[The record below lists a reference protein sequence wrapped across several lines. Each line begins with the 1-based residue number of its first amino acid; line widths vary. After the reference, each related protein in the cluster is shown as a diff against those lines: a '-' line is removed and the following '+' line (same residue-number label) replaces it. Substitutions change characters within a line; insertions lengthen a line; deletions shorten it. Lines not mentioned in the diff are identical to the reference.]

1 MRPSGQ
7 FEGANLVN
15 TLKRSTVSLLLAA
28 AAVPAWSGLSA
39 QVQGQVEDSNPIT
52 VTGQMPTDLKALPKG
67 PEVKGIISARKG
79 GQMQVTGANGSSTA
93 VLVSQATDIRSS
105 GGFLGL
111 DKNKLGADALL
122 NGLPVTVKTVQWS
135 GGLVAAQVRLSNK
148 NLATA
153 SMIRNGTAQR
163 FGEHDTAIAHNAAAT
178 EALRGRVGDIDKYN
192 VKGTTNIYFD
202 TGKWAL
208 SRDEEAQLCAA
219 ADQAKAMDN
228 ALLLV
233 VGYTDAVGSEDYNQV
248 LSERRAAKVVNY
260 LQQKC
265 GWAPYRMLTP
275 TGMAEADP
283 AADNKTAQG
292 KAQNRRVAVNI
303 LVSKAVE
310 GLERQ
315 GS

>member
-1 MRPSGQ
+1 MVP
-7 FEGANLVN
+7 
-15 TLKRSTVSLLLAA
+15 LLLAA

-39 QVQGQVEDSNPIT
+39 QVQEQTADAIT
-52 VTGQMPTDLKALPKG
+52 VTGQMPTDLKGLPKG
-67 PEVKGIISARKG
+67 PEVQGIISARKG
-79 GQMQVTGANGSSTA
+79 GQMQVTTADGNSTA
-93 VLVSQATDIRSS
+93 ILVSQATDIRSS

-111 DKNKLGADALL
+111 DKNKLGADSLL

-135 GGLVAAQVRLSNK
+135 GGLVATQVKLSNK

-153 SMIRNGTAQR
+153 SMIRTGTAQR
-163 FGEHDTAIAHNAAAT
+163 FGEHDVAIARNAAAT
-178 EALRGRVGDIDKYN
+178 EALRGRVGDIDKYDI
-192 VKGTTNIYFD
+192 KGTTNIYFD

-219 ADQAKAMDN
+219 AEQAKATDN

-248 LSERRAAKVVNY
+248 LSERRASKVVNH

-283 AADNKTAQG
+283 AADNNTAEG
-292 KAQNRRVAVNI
+292 KAQNRRVSVNI

-310 GLERQ
+310 GLERE
-315 GS
+315 GG

>member
-1 MRPSGQ
+1 MKILG
-7 FEGANLVN
+7 
-15 TLKRSTVSLLLAA
+15 RSTVPLLLAA

-39 QVQGQVEDSNPIT
+39 QVQGQVEGANSIT
-52 VTGQMPTDLKALPKG
+52 VTGQMPTDLKGLPKG
-67 PEVKGIISARKG
+67 PDVQGIISARKG
-79 GQMQVTGANGSSTA
+79 GQMQVTTADGNSTA
-93 VLVSQATDIRSS
+93 ILVSQETDIRSS

-111 DKNKLGADALL
+111 DKNRLGADSLL

-135 GGLVAAQVRLSNK
+135 GGLVATQVRLSNK

-163 FGEHDTAIAHNAAAT
+163 FGEHDVAIAQNAAAT
-178 EALRGRVGDIDKYN
+178 EALRGRFGDIDQYN

-208 SRDEEAQLCAA
+208 SRDEEQQLCAA
-219 ADQAKAMDN
+219 AEQAKATDN

-248 LSERRAAKVVNY
+248 LSERRAGKVVNY
-260 LQQKC
+260 LQQHC

-283 AADNKTAQG
+283 AADNNTAEG

-310 GLERQ
+310 ERE
-315 GS
+315 GG

>member
-1 MRPSGQ
+1 M
-7 FEGANLVN
+7 NI
-15 TLKRSTVSLLLAA
+15 LKRTTVPLLLAA

-39 QVQGQVEDSNPIT
+39 QVQEQVT
-52 VTGQMPTDLKALPKG
+52 VTGEMPTNLAGLPKG
-67 PEVKGIISARKG
+67 PEINGIISARKG
-79 GQMQVTGANGSSTA
+79 GQLQVTGANGSSTA
-93 VLVSQATDIRSS
+93 VLVGQTTDIRSS

-111 DKNKLGADALL
+111 DRSKLGANALL
-122 NGLPVTVKTVQWS
+122 NGLPVTVKTVQW
-135 GGLVAAQVRLSNK
+135 GGTLVATQVRLKSR
-148 NLATA
+148 NLETA

-163 FGEHDTAIAHNAAAT
+163 FGEHDVAIARNAAAT
-178 EALRGRVGDIDKYN
+178 EALRGRMGDIDKYDI
-192 VKGTTNIYFD
+192 KGTTNIYFD

-208 SRDEEAQLCAA
+208 SREKEAQLCAA
-219 ADQAKAMDN
+219 ADQAKGMDN

-233 VGYTDAVGSEDYNQV
+233 VGYTDAVGGDDYNQA

-275 TGMAEADP
+275 TGMAKADP
-283 AADNKTAQG
+283 AADNSTAQG

-310 GLERQ
+310 GIEQQ
-315 GS
+315 GG

>member
-1 MRPSGQ
+1 MNILR
-7 FEGANLVN
+7 
-15 TLKRSTVSLLLAA
+15 RSTVPLLLAA
-28 AAVPAWSGLSA
+28 VAVPAWSSLSA
-39 QVQGQVEDSNPIT
+39 QEQVQAEGADPIT
-52 VTGQMPTDLKALPKG
+52 VTGEMPTDLTGLPEG
-67 PEVKGIISARKG
+67 PEVKGIISARRG
-79 GQMQVTGANGSSTA
+79 GQMQVTGADGNSTA
-93 VLVSQATDIRSS
+93 ILVSQATDIKSS

-111 DKNKLGADALL
+111 DRDKLAADSLL
-122 NGLPVTVKTVQWS
+122 NGLPVTVKTVQWG
-135 GGLVAAQVRLSNK
+135 GGLVATQVRLKNK

-178 EALRGRVGDIDKYN
+178 EALRGRVGDIDQYN
-192 VKGTTNIYFD
+192 IKGTTNIYFD

-219 ADQAKAMDN
+219 AAQAKAMDN

-233 VGYTDAVGSEDYNQV
+233 VGYTDEVGSEDYNQV
-248 LSERRAAKVVNY
+248 LSERRAAKVVNH

-283 AADNKTAQG
+283 AADNETAEG

-310 GLERQ
+310 GIEQ
-315 GS
+315 PGG

>member
-1 MRPSGQ
+1 MKIFG
-7 FEGANLVN
+7 
-15 TLKRSTVSLLLAA
+15 RSTVPLLLAA

-39 QVQGQVEDSNPIT
+39 QVQEPNPIT
-52 VTGQMPTDLKALPKG
+52 VTGELPTDLAGLPKG
-67 PEVKGIISARKG
+67 PEVKGIITARKG
-79 GQMQVTGANGSSTA
+79 GQMQVTTADGTSSA
-93 VLVSQATDIRSS
+93 ILVSQATDIRSS

-111 DKNKLGADALL
+111 DKTKLGADSLL
-122 NGLPVTVKTVQWS
+122 NGLPVTVRTVQYG
-135 GGLVAAQVRLSNK
+135 GGLVATQVRLSNK

-178 EALRGRVGDIDKYN
+178 EALRGRFGDIDQYN

-219 ADQAKAMDN
+219 AGQAKGMDN

-248 LSERRAAKVVNY
+248 LSERRAGKVVNY

-283 AADNKTAQG
+283 AADNNTAEG

-310 GLERQ
+310 ERE
-315 GS
+315 GG

>member
-1 MRPSGQ
+1 MNILR
-7 FEGANLVN
+7 
-15 TLKRSTVSLLLAA
+15 RSTVPLLLAA
-28 AAVPAWSGLSA
+28 VAVPAWSSLSA
-39 QVQGQVEDSNPIT
+39 QQQEQMQAEGADPIT
-52 VTGQMPTDLKALPKG
+52 VTGEMPTDLTGLPEG
-67 PEVKGIISARKG
+67 PEVKGIISARRG
-79 GQMQVTGANGSSTA
+79 GQMQVTGADGQNVA
-93 VLVSQATDIRSS
+93 ILVSQATDIRSS

-111 DKNKLGADALL
+111 DRDRLGADSLL
-122 NGLPVTVKTVQWS
+122 NGLPVTVKTVQYG
-135 GGLVAAQVRLSNK
+135 GGLVATKVRLSNK

-153 SMIRNGTAQR
+153 SMIHNGTAQR

-219 ADQAKAMDN
+219 ASQAKAMDN

-233 VGYTDAVGSEDYNQV
+233 VGYTDAVGGEDYNQV

-283 AADNKTAQG
+283 AADNTTAEG

-303 LVSKAVE
+303 LVRKAVE
-310 GLERQ
+310 GMEQQ
-315 GS
+315 GG

>member
-1 MRPSGQ
+1 MVP
-7 FEGANLVN
+7 F
-15 TLKRSTVSLLLAA
+15 LLAA
-28 AAVPAWSGLSA
+28 AAVPAWNGLSA
-39 QVQGQVEDSNPIT
+39 QVQGQEQVT
-52 VTGQMPTDLKALPKG
+52 VTGEMPTNLAGLPKG
-67 PEVKGIISARKG
+67 PEINGIISARKG
-79 GQMQVTGANGSSTA
+79 GQLEVTGANGRSTA
-93 VLVSQATDIRSS
+93 VLVAQTTDIRSS

-111 DKNKLGADALL
+111 DRDKLGANALL
-122 NGLPVTVKTVQWS
+122 NGLPVTVKTVQW
-135 GGLVAAQVRLSNK
+135 GGTLVATHVRLKAK
-148 NLATA
+148 NLETA

-163 FGEHDTAIAHNAAAT
+163 FGEHDVAIARNAAAT

-192 VKGTTNIYFD
+192 IKGTTNIYFD

-208 SRDEEAQLCAA
+208 SRDEESQLCAA
-219 ADQAKAMDN
+219 ATQAKSMDN

-233 VGYTDAVGSEDYNQV
+233 VGYTDAVGSEDYNQG

-260 LQQKC
+260 LQQHC

-283 AADNKTAQG
+283 AADNTTAEG

-310 GLERQ
+310 GIEQQ
-315 GS
+315 GG

>member
-1 MRPSGQ
+1 M
-7 FEGANLVN
+7 NV
-15 TLKRSTVSLLLAA
+15 LKRSTVPLLLAA

-39 QVQGQVEDSNPIT
+39 QVQGQEQVT
-52 VTGQMPTDLKALPKG
+52 VTGEMPTNLAGLPKG
-67 PEVKGIISARKG
+67 PEINGIISARKG
-79 GQMQVTGANGSSTA
+79 GQLQVTGPNGSSTA
-93 VLVSQATDIRSS
+93 VLVGQTTDIRSS

-111 DKNKLGADALL
+111 DRNKLGANALL
-122 NGLPVTVKTVQWS
+122 NGLPVTVKTVQW
-135 GGLVAAQVRLSNK
+135 GGTLVATQVRLKSR
-148 NLATA
+148 NLETA

-163 FGEHDTAIAHNAAAT
+163 FGEHDVAIARNAAAT
-178 EALRGRVGDIDKYN
+178 EALRGRMGDIDKYDI
-192 VKGTTNIYFD
+192 KGTTNIYFD

-208 SRDEEAQLCAA
+208 TRDEEAQLCAA
-219 ADQAKAMDN
+219 ANQAKGMEN

-233 VGYTDAVGSEDYNQV
+233 VGYTDTVGSEDYNQV
-248 LSERRAAKVVNY
+248 LSERRAAKVVNH

-283 AADNKTAQG
+283 AADNSTAQG

-310 GLERQ
+310 GLEQQ
-315 GS
+315 GG

>member
-1 MRPSGQ
+1 VKIFG
-7 FEGANLVN
+7 
-15 TLKRSTVSLLLAA
+15 RSTVPLLLAA

-39 QVQGQVEDSNPIT
+39 QVQEPNPIT
-52 VTGQMPTDLKALPKG
+52 VTGELPTDLAGLPKG
-67 PEVKGIISARKG
+67 PEVKGIITARKG
-79 GQMQVTGANGSSTA
+79 GQMQVTTADGTSSA
-93 VLVSQATDIRSS
+93 ILVSQATDIRSS

-111 DKNKLGADALL
+111 DKNKLGADSLL
-122 NGLPVTVKTVQWS
+122 NGLPVTVRTVQYG
-135 GGLVAAQVRLSNK
+135 GGLVATQVRLSNK

-178 EALRGRVGDIDKYN
+178 EALRGRFGDIDQYN

-219 ADQAKAMDN
+219 AGQAKAMDN

-248 LSERRAAKVVNY
+248 LSERRAGKVVNY

-283 AADNKTAQG
+283 AADNNTAEG

-303 LVSKAVE
+303 LVSKALEERE
-310 GLERQ
+310 G
-315 GS
+315 G

>member
-1 MRPSGQ
+1 VKIFG
-7 FEGANLVN
+7 
-15 TLKRSTVSLLLAA
+15 RSTIGLLLAA

-39 QVQGQVEDSNPIT
+39 QVQATNDIT
-52 VTGQMPTDLKALPKG
+52 VTGAMPANLTGLPKG
-67 PEVKGIISARKG
+67 PEVSGIISARKG

-111 DKNKLGADALL
+111 DRDKLAADSLL
-122 NGLPVTVKTVQWS
+122 NGLPVTVKTVQW
-135 GGLVAAQVRLSNK
+135 GGTLVATQVKLKAK
-148 NLATA
+148 NLETA

-163 FGEHDTAIAHNAAAT
+163 FGEHDVAIARNAAAT

-192 VKGTTNIYFD
+192 IKGTTNIYFD
-202 TGKWAL
+202 TGKWQL
-208 SRDEEAQLCAA
+208 SRAEEEQLCAA
-219 ADQAKAMDN
+219 ADQAKATDN

-248 LSERRAAKVVNY
+248 LSERRASKVVNY
-260 LQQKC
+260 LQQHC

-283 AADNKTAQG
+283 AADNNTAEG

-310 GLERQ
+310 GMERE
-315 GS
+315 GG

>member
-1 MRPSGQ
+1 VKIFG
-7 FEGANLVN
+7 
-15 TLKRSTVSLLLAA
+15 RSTIALLLAA

-39 QVQGQVEDSNPIT
+39 QVQATNDIT
-52 VTGQMPTDLKALPKG
+52 VTGAMPANLTGLPKG
-67 PEVKGIISARKG
+67 PDVSGIISARKG

-111 DKNKLGADALL
+111 DRDKLGADSLL
-122 NGLPVTVKTVQWS
+122 NGLPVTVKTVEW
-135 GGLVAAQVRLSNK
+135 GGTLVATQVKLKAK
-148 NLATA
+148 NLETA

-163 FGEHDTAIAHNAAAT
+163 FGEHDVAIARNAAAT

-192 VKGTTNIYFD
+192 IKGTTNIYFD
-202 TGKWAL
+202 TGKWQL
-208 SRDEEAQLCAA
+208 SRAEEEQLCAA
-219 ADQAKAMDN
+219 ADQAKATDN

-248 LSERRAAKVVNY
+248 LSERRASKVVNY
-260 LQQKC
+260 LQQHC

-283 AADNKTAQG
+283 AADNNTAEG

-310 GLERQ
+310 GMEQQ
-315 GS
+315 GG

>member
-1 MRPSGQ
+1 
-7 FEGANLVN
+7 VN
-15 TLKRSTVSLLLAA
+15 ILKRSTVLLAA
-28 AAVPAWSGLSA
+28 AAMPAWSGLSA
-39 QVQGQVEDSNPIT
+39 QVQGPVEGANAIT
-52 VTGQMPTDLKALPKG
+52 VTGEMPGDPTRLPKG
-67 PEVKGIISARKG
+67 PEVTGIISARKG
-79 GQMQVTGANGSSTA
+79 GQIQVTGANGSSTA
-93 VLVSQATDIRSS
+93 ILVSRATDIRSS

-111 DKNKLGADALL
+111 DKNRLGADSLL
-122 NGLPVTVKTVQWS
+122 NGLPVTVRTVQWN
-135 GGLVAAQVRLSNK
+135 GGLMATQVRLK
-148 NLATA
+148 TRNLATA
-153 SMIRNGTAQR
+153 SMIHNGTAQR
-163 FGEHDTAIAHNAAAT
+163 FGEHDVAIARNAAAT
-178 EALRGRVGDIDKYN
+178 EALRGRMGDIDKYN
-192 VKGTTNIYFD
+192 IKGTTNIYFD

-208 SRDEEAQLCAA
+208 SRDEESQLCAA
-219 ADQAKAMDN
+219 ATQAKAMDN

-233 VGYTDAVGSEDYNQV
+233 VGYTDAVGSEDYNQG

-283 AADNKTAQG
+283 AADNTTAEG

-310 GLERQ
+310 GLEQQ

>member
-1 MRPSGQ
+1 MKIFG
-7 FEGANLVN
+7 
-15 TLKRSTVSLLLAA
+15 RSTIALLLAA

-39 QVQGQVEDSNPIT
+39 QAVAASDIT
-52 VTGQMPTDLKALPKG
+52 VTGQLPTDLAGLPKG
-67 PEVKGIISARKG
+67 PEVKGIITARKG
-79 GQMQVTGANGSSTA
+79 GQLQITTA
-93 VLVSQATDIRSS
+93 DGNNTAILVSQTTDIRSS

-111 DKNKLGADALL
+111 DKDKLGADSLL
-122 NGLPVTVKTVQWS
+122 NGRPVTVKTVQYG
-135 GGLVAAQVRLSNK
+135 GGLIATQVRLSNK

-163 FGEHDTAIAHNAAAT
+163 FGEHDIAIAHNAAAT

-208 SRDEEAQLCAA
+208 SRDEESQLCAA

-233 VGYTDAVGSEDYNQV
+233 VGYTDAVGGEDYNQA
-248 LSERRAAKVVNY
+248 LSEKRAAKVVNF

-283 AADNKTAQG
+283 AADNETAEG

-310 GLERQ
+310 GMQE
-315 GS
+315 GG